1 MNQLAKSGADKE
13 TVIFYTTD
21 NGGLVSA
28 GGRNTPFRG
37 QKATLWE
44 GGLRVPAFIS
54 GMGVKQ
60 GKTYSNIM
68 HITGGLEISCT

>member
-1 MNQLAKSGADKE
+1 MLKFKEYPRKAIGGIITQLKTSNMEKD

-37 QKATLWE
+37 QKATLWQ
-44 GGLRVPAFIS
+44 GGLR
-54 GMGVKQ
+54 
-60 GKTYSNIM
+60 
-68 HITGGLEISCT
+68 